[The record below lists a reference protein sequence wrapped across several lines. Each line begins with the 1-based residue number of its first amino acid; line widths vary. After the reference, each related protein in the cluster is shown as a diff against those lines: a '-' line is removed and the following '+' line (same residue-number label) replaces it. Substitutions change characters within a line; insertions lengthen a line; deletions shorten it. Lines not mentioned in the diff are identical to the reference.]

1 MSPETSQGAQDKAL
15 SVTQLGKRTL
25 AEIEIE
31 IEIERFFVFSKRE
44 RESERI
50 SVNLCVR
57 LIWTGFC

>member
-31 IEIERFFVFSKRE
+31 RFFVFSKRE
-44 RESERI
+44 RERARE
-50 SVNLCVR
+50 SV
-57 LIWTGFC
+57 